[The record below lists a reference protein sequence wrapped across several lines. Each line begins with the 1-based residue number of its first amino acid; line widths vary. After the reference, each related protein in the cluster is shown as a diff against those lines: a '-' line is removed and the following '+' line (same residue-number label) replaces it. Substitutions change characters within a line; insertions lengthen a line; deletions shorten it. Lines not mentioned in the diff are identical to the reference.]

1 MYTQHR
7 PRRTSSGS
15 AQRRS
20 GHPSS
25 GGRRS
30 SFIRNPRHKR
40 GGFARGGPR
49 RSQGRPQGGG
59 RRFGNF
65 DVSKYINKNP
75 IAHSPEAAYVPV
87 NTFESFNLDPRLIA
101 AIKRVGFESL
111 TPIQDEIIPHILLGK
126 DVVGIANTGTGK
138 TAAFLIP
145 LIQRALKDYKRQ
157 VLILTPTR
165 ELAIQ
170 VEQEMHTLS
179 VGMGMYSGICV
190 GGTNINPQIRN
201 LKKKNHFIIGTPGRI
216 LDLIKRGAL
225 QPRLVTTVVLD
236 EADRMLDMGFIND
249 IREILKD
256 IPKERDTLCFSA
268 TIPPTIAKL
277 IQDFLRDPLT
287 VSVKKAD
294 ITQRVEQDVVRIGEN
309 KFETLATLLK
319 GQDFTRV
326 IIFGA
331 MKHSV
336 ERLSRELTA
345 AGLPAESIH
354 GNKSHRDR
362 QRALKSFKDGNVKI
376 LVATDVA
383 ARGIHV
389 DNVSHVINYD
399 LPMTYEDYV
408 HRIGRTGRG
417 SNFGKALTFVR

>member
-15 AQRRS
+15 APQRS
-20 GHPSS
+20 GSS
-25 GGRRS
+25 PLRGRK
-30 SFIRNPRHKR
+30 SFIKTPRHKR
-40 GGFARGGPR
+40 GGF
-49 RSQGRPQGGG
+49 SQGGARRPNGGG
-59 RRFGNF
+59 RRFSTF
-65 DVSKYINKNP
+65 DVSRYINKNP
-75 IAHSPEAAYVPV
+75 TPQGPEAAYAPV
-87 NTFESFNLDPRLIA
+87 NTFESFGLDPRLIA
-101 AIKRVGFESL
+101 LIKRVGFTAL
-111 TPIQDEIIPHILLGK
+111 TPIQDEIIPHVLLGK

-145 LIQRALKDYKRQ
+145 LIQRALKDYGRQ

-170 VEQEMHTLS
+170 VEQEMRTLS
-179 VGMGMYSGICV
+179 AGLGMYSGICV
-190 GGTNINPQIRN
+190 GGVNINPQIRN
-201 LKKKNHFIIGTPGRI
+201 LKKKNHFIIGTPGRM
-216 LDLIKRGAL
+216 LDLINREAL
-225 QPRLVTTVVLD
+225 EPRRIHTVVLD

-249 IREILKD
+249 IRKILKD
-256 IPKERDTLCFSA
+256 IPKEHDTLCFSA

-277 IQDFLRDPLT
+277 IKDFLRDPLT
-287 VSVKKAD
+287 ISVKKAD
-294 ITQRVEQDVVRIGEN
+294 IMNRIEQDVVRYGEH
-309 KFETLATLLK
+309 KFDTLASLLK
-319 GQDFTRV
+319 ESAFTRV

-336 ERLSRELTA
+336 ERLSRELTSS
-345 AGLPAESIH
+345 GLPAESIH
-354 GNKSHRDR
+354 GNKSHRER

-383 ARGIHV
+383 ARGIHIE
-389 DNVSHVINYD
+389 NVSHVINYD